1 MQTHDQSIVSQLK
14 KQQLCFF
21 DKKPNCIFEVSDRVS
36 EKLPSLLDISP
47 FKDPFSLKMTI

>member
-36 EKLPSLLDISP
+36 EKLPSLLDITP